1 MKYLPVSDTTCLV
14 AATLWPTGGIVFL
27 TAHSG
32 AAPEFHDTLTYG
44 WAYPRIMA
52 FHQDRQGLLVSGR
65 NNGPYETWVTDS
77 VAGQWTRVRVD
88 SLFVPHAAKWF
99 TDSTVW
105 VVGSGGTVLRST
117 DRGTNWEE
125 LLGAG
130 AMNVITVDG
139 YSSDSVWIGGSDG
152 HVLVTGDGGSSWV
165 ARPVPAPSVLR
176 LQVFEG
182 VIYAH
187 GSDGRLYRYGE
198 PPSVEG
204 GLDPWWFPTNEGGR
218 IGLAVGEQLY
228 DVFLFELTGRKVGAR
243 MANGQVDLR
252 GLASGIYVIGMR
264 SSLREERIKLFWPG
278 Q

>member
-1 MKYLPVSDTTCLV
+1 
-14 AATLWPTGGIVFL
+14 
-27 TAHSG
+27 
-32 AAPEFHDTLTYG
+32 
-44 WAYPRIMA
+44 
-52 FHQDRQGLLVSGR
+52 
-65 NNGPYETWVTDS
+65 
-77 VAGQWTRVRVD
+77 
-88 SLFVPHAAKWF
+88 
-99 TDSTVW
+99 
-105 VVGSGGTVLRST
+105 
-117 DRGTNWEE
+117 
-125 LLGAG
+125 
-130 AMNVITVDG
+130 
-139 YSSDSVWIGGSDG
+139 
-152 HVLVTGDGGSSWV
+152 
-165 ARPVPAPSVLR
+165 VPAPSVLR

-252 GLASGIYVIGMR
+252 GLASGIYVLGMR